1 MGTILLLLQ
10 FIAPP
15 TVHKTTGYTHA
26 VKISGCQLV
35 YVSGQV
41 AQDVQGNLVGK
52 DDFKA
57 QAEQVFR
64 NLSEVLKA
72 SGGSFKDVVKLNYY
86 VVGLTTER
94 LAEVRNARS
103 LYLTQPDPPASTL
116 IGVMALARPE
126 FLLEVEA
133 VACVKP

>member
-1 MGTILLLLQ
+1 MTTLLLLLQ

-26 VKISGCQLV
+26 VKVSGCQV
-35 YVSGQV
+35 VFISGQV
-41 AQDVQGNLVGK
+41 ALDVQGNVVGK
-52 DDFKA
+52 DDFAA

-72 SGGSFKDVVKLNYY
+72 AGGGFQDVIKFTYF
-86 VVGLTTER
+86 VVGLTPER
-94 LAEVRNARS
+94 LTAVRNARTKHV
-103 LYLTQPDPPASTL
+103 TQPTPPASTL
-116 IGVMALARPE
+116 IGVTALARPD

-133 VACVKP
+133 VACVK

>member
-1 MGTILLLLQ
+1 MLLLQ

-26 VKISGCQLV
+26 VKVGGCQLV

-41 AQDVQGNLVGK
+41 ALDLQGNPVGK

-57 QAEQVFR
+57 QAAQVFQ

-72 SGGSFKDVVKLNYY
+72 SGGDFKDVVKLNYY
-86 VVGLTTER
+86 VVGLTPER
-94 LAEVRNARS
+94 LAEIRAARGA
-103 LYLTQPDPPASTL
+103 YLTQPTPPASTL
-116 IGVMALARPE
+116 IGVVALARPE

-133 VACVKP
+133 VACVK

>member
-1 MGTILLLLQ
+1 MTTLLLLLQ
-10 FIAPP
+10 FIAPT

-26 VKISGCQLV
+26 VKISGCQV
-35 YVSGQV
+35 VFVSGQV
-41 AQDVQGNLVGK
+41 ALDVQGNVVGK

-72 SGGSFKDVVKLNYY
+72 SGGDFKDVVKFTYF
-86 VVGLTTER
+86 VVGLTPER
-94 LAEVRNARS
+94 LAEVRAARTK
-103 LYLTQPDPPASTL
+103 YVTEPTPPASTL
-116 IGVMALARPE
+116 IGVTTLARPD

-133 VACVKP
+133 VACVK